1 MRRLSITVA
10 FVTIL
15 ASLFGGMALAY
26 ALGGYLESVW
36 YKGASALSNLVVL
49 MLVFVMVIATLLT
62 LAERK
67 WSALMQNRVGPNRAR
82 IHLPGL
88 RNRSLAGIPHIIS
101 DVVKML
107 TKESFIP
114 AAANRFFY
122 VIAPILSF
130 APVFT
135 LFAVIPAGPTLP
147 IFGHEVAMVVANPSF
162 GLLYLFALASLAV
175 FGTALAGWAS
185 NNKFSLMGGVRAAS
199 QMISYEIAL
208 GLSAVGLMMAFASIQ
223 LAGTSGIMEQQAQY
237 LWKADV
243 SGFDFGIPAWGI
255 LIQPIGFLLFFAAAF
270 AETKR
275 PPFDMTE
282 CESEIIGYFVEYSGM
297 RFGMFM
303 VAEFVEIIVFS
314 GVVTTLFLG
323 GYHLPFGGE
332 WFANLA
338 FFKAYPLV
346 YGATMGMVFW
356 VKVLL
361 VTYIQINIRWTYVRF
376 RYDQIEKLGWKILI
390 PLGIVNIFV
399 TGALLLL
406 DTSMRTLGALGILE
420 ILLIFI
426 LISSS
431 PKSSLHKPIGQTE
444 ALPSHH

>member
-1 MRRLSITVA
+1 MRRLTITVA
-10 FVTIL
+10 FLTIF
-15 ASLFGGMALAY
+15 ASLFGGMAAAY

-36 YKGASALSNLVVL
+36 YTGASALSNLVIL

-88 RNRSLAGIPHIIS
+88 SSRSLAGIPHIIA

-107 TKESFIP
+107 TKESFTP
-114 AAANRFFY
+114 KAANRFFY
-122 VIAPILSF
+122 ALAPILSF
-130 APVFT
+130 APIFA
-135 LFAVIPAGPTLP
+135 LFAIVPAGPTLP
-147 IFGHEVAMVVANPSF
+147 VFGHEVAMVVANPSF

-175 FGTALAGWAS
+175 FGTVLAGWAS
-185 NNKFSLMGGVRAAS
+185 NNKFSLLGGIRACA

-208 GLSAVGLMMAFASIQ
+208 GLSLVGLMMAFASIQ
-223 LAGTSGIMEQQAQY
+223 LAGDSGMMEQQAQY
-237 LWKADV
+237 LWGIQLD
-243 SGFDFGIPAWGI
+243 GFDVGIPAWGI
-255 LIQPIGFLLFFAAAF
+255 LIQPVGFLLFFAAAF
-270 AETKR
+270 AETR
-275 PPFDMTE
+275 RTPFDMTE

-303 VAEFVEIIVFS
+303 VAEFVEMIVFS
-314 GVVTTLFLG
+314 AILTTLFLG
-323 GYHLPFGGE
+323 GYHLPFGGQ

-338 FFKAYPLV
+338 FFKDYPWV

-356 VKVLL
+356 LKVLVL
-361 VTYIQINIRWTYVRF
+361 IYIQMNIRWTYVRF
-376 RYDQIEKLGWKILI
+376 RYDQIQKLGWKILI
-390 PLGIVNIFV
+390 PLGILNIFV
-399 TGALLLL
+399 TGALLLM
-406 DTSMRTLGALGILE
+406 DTSMRSLGLLGILE
-420 ILLIFI
+420 ILLILI

-431 PKSSLHKPIGQTE
+431 PKSSLHKPIGQNE